1 MFSIRFSTKK
11 TDFFNN
17 QQPNYKK
24 RGGRSRNQN
33 STEKQNNPIKNLYNN
48 LSKSGKLPDN
58 LSFADFSREHKKRN
72 RRRRRKLNKSTI

>member
-1 MFSIRFSTKK
+1 MFSIRSTKK
-11 TDFFNN
+11 TIFNN

-24 RGGRSRNQN
+24 RGEETRKSN

-58 LSFADFSREHKKRN
+58 LSFADFQG
-72 RRRRRKLNKSTI
+72 T